1 MAEPPRANLRGGFSR
16 ARIELFGRD
25 RAQRVR
31 DHDRLE
37 RFHAERGA
45 LHEGFVLEDGGD
57 DDGGRNP

>member
-1 MAEPPRANLRGGFSR
+1 LRGGFSR
-16 ARIELFGRD
+16 ARVELFAGD
-25 RAQRVR
+25 RAQRMG

-45 LHEGFVLEDGGD
+45 LHERFMLEDGGD